1 MDTSHVSEESCDVS
15 ELHPKMT
22 SEMGT
27 EVAAKKGFR
36 FRQVVNLATVA
47 STAVFSGM
55 VIGWA
60 AVLPK
65 LEEDTSKFHVNKEHV
80 SLLVSFLPILGIAT
94 SLVASSLM
102 EWLGPRRMILCAI
115 FPMPGFW
122 LMKAYS
128 PYLALLYVGRGGLAI
143 TSSLIGTALQPLVA
157 ELSPSNIRGLASSS
171 AEIVAAI
178 GVLVSYL
185 LAHFLPWGLATAVSA
200 VPCLPIFLMLL
211 TVPESPYWLI
221 RQNKREEAEQ
231 SLKNLAASGT
241 DVAEQLNAIA
251 ATSAPNKA
259 SFKYQASQLKKQQ
272 NSQPVLLL
280 WVMFILRE
288 LGGKSALFSYS
299 VYMFR
304 QAKVEIDPFVCT
316 ILIGIIRVVGNIAS
330 ALTMDRIGRRPFLMI
345 SSFICGISIGMTGLF
360 LMLELPGQ
368 SWMPLVLLLLF
379 VGSFGIGLGPIP
391 WIYVGELIP
400 TPVRSLGASLITAT
414 YNLVIFGL
422 NYAFLKIIAELELG
436 TTLMI
441 FSLPNFLVVLMVSCW
456 FPETRG
462 KSLQELEKAFKTK

>member
-1 MDTSHVSEESCDVS
+1 MVANSNALQKALEQ
-15 ELHPKMT
+15 HPKMA

-27 EVAAKKGFR
+27 ETVVKKGYR
-36 FRQVVNLATVA
+36 VRQVVNLATVA

-65 LEEDTSKFHVNKEHV
+65 LEEDTSKFRINKEHV

-115 FPMPGFW
+115 FPMPSFW

-128 PYLALLYVGRGGLAI
+128 PYLALLYIGRAGLAI

-171 AEIVAAI
+171 AEIVSAI

-200 VPCLPIFLMLL
+200 VPCFPIFLMLL

-221 RQNKREEAEQ
+221 RQNKRDEAEE

-241 DVAEQLNAIA
+241 DVAAQLDAIA
-251 ATSAPNKA
+251 STSAPKA

-272 NSQPVLLL
+272 NRQPVLLL

-304 QAKVEIDPFVCT
+304 QAKVEMDPFVCT
-316 ILIGIIRVVGNIAS
+316 ILIGLIRVVGNIAS

-368 SWMPLVLLLLF
+368 SWMPLVLLLIF